1 MMKTRLHPLFVGSV
15 MVVWAFGCEK
25 VPTFK
30 ELTSGETAAP
40 PPSAAQPATQPNVVV
55 TPAAESNPPVTSPEA
70 PKEDPETLITALN
83 SKTGTLTDQEIVRAT
98 NVSEVT
104 ERLTTLDA
112 SNSKVTD
119 YGLLQLK
126 QFPHLAQVNI
136 TGLQITGSGIDGL
149 ASLNE
154 LRELTAVFVKIGMPD
169 GWEKLGKLSQ
179 IERLDLRSSNITDAE
194 IHYLMSLSALKEL
207 NVSNTRITDAGLAEL
222 AKLPN
227 LEILWIAGNQGING
241 SGLLAFVRS
250 KNKPGLRCL
259 YASSTTLSP
268 EGMVNVKRIESLE
281 LFDNTYANVND
292 QLLYELR
299 TANNLKS
306 LIVPNNQLTSA
317 SGVTLRTLRNL
328 EFLDLSK
335 NSSVGD
341 PILNALITLNALKT
355 LDLRHT
361 GCTLAAVQEFRKRRK
376 NCEVIFNDSPQ
387 Q

>member
-1 MMKTRLHPLFVGSV
+1 MKSRIQPIFVVSLLGFL
-15 MVVWAFGCEK
+15 AFGCEK

-30 ELTSGETAAP
+30 ELTGGGTAAAP
-40 PPSAAQPATQPNVVV
+40 PAASQPATPSKVVE
-55 TPAAESNPPVTSPEA
+55 TPAAAPNPPVTPQEA
-70 PKEDPETLITALN
+70 PKEDPETLIAALN
-83 SKTGTLTDQEIVRAT
+83 SKTGTLTDQEIIRAT
-98 NVSEVT
+98 NISEVT
-104 ERLTTLDA
+104 EKLATLDA

-119 YGLLQLK
+119 HGLLQLK
-126 QFPHLAQVNI
+126 QLPHLAQVNI
-136 TGLQITGSGIDGL
+136 TGLQIAGTGIDGM

-154 LRELTAVFVKIGMPD
+154 LRELTAASVKIGMPD

-179 IERLDLRSSNITDAE
+179 IERLDLRSANITDAE
-194 IHYLMSLSALKEL
+194 VHYLKSMSALKEL
-207 NVSNTRITDAGLAEL
+207 NVSNTRLTDAGLAEL
-222 AKLPN
+222 AELPN

-259 YASSTTLSP
+259 HASSTTFSR
-268 EGMVNVKRIESLE
+268 EGMANVKRLESLE

-328 EFLDLSK
+328 ELLDLSQ
-335 NSSVGD
+335 SASIGD
-341 PILNALITLNALKT
+341 QILNALISLGDLKT
-355 LDLRHT
+355 LNLRGT
-361 GCTLAAVQEFRKRRK
+361 ACSLAAVQEFRKRRK